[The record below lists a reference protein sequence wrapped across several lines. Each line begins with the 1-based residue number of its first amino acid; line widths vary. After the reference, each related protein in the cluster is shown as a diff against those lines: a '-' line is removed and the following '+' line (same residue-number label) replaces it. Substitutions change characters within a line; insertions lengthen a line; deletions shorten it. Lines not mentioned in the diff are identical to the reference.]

1 MSIGS
6 HNRIYSV
13 HNVIKHELFDRELRK
28 QHGQRSKLHWQRE
41 HHCAPNMET
50 VDCTQ
55 CHRKMKKSF
64 ADLQLHYGKKNAPI
78 CIPCIEGKPRKP
90 LNIKK

>member
-41 HHCAPNMET
+41 HHCAI
-50 VDCTQ
+50 
-55 CHRKMKKSF
+55 
-64 ADLQLHYGKKNAPI
+64 GK
-78 CIPCIEGKPRKP
+78 
-90 LNIKK
+90 